1 MPTPDERSDLEEA
14 IGHAKAS
21 LVTLRSKGIDGPALW
36 AAEAKVN
43 DLLDE
48 WAVTCRGL

>member
-1 MPTPDERSDLEEA
+1 MPTPDERAELEEA

-21 LVTLRSKGIDGPALW
+21 LVTLRSRGVDGPALW

-48 WAVTCRGL
+48 WARECRGL